1 MNSKTLRHGA
11 KAVGVVGAATVA
23 IGLFS
28 TGAANADTF
37 VPLQDGTITQT
48 LLDGSVVTV
57 RQTGNTA
64 NISPSMGST
73 PLHRNV
79 WASGTIDVSIEG
91 GTAKGGTIDAGYIVA
106 CQLNFG
112 GEAGGEAGVGFAP
125 RAEATDPD
133 TGVVTPAGIDQSTS
147 SSTSAGISI
156 GPGEAKNV
164 PILDI
169 EYTDDYG
176 AEAHKS
182 SFKFTG
188 KSGGF
193 TYSDETFGVSG
204 CAGYAQA
211 RSYAKVSVSTESVD
225 GTVTLWGQPFSLG

>member
-11 KAVGVVGAATVA
+11 KAAGVVAAATVA
-23 IGLFS
+23 IGLLS

-37 VPLQDGTITQT
+37 VPLQDGNITQT
-48 LLDGSVVTV
+48 LLDGTVVTV
-57 RQTGNTA
+57 RQTGNSA

-79 WASGTIDVSIEG
+79 WASGTIDVSIDG

-106 CQLNFG
+106 CQLDFG
-112 GEAGGEAGVGFAP
+112 GSASGGASASAGWDDIQAGTVENAVSQTGTKVG
-125 RAEATDPD
+125 
-133 TGVVTPAGIDQSTS
+133 G
-147 SSTSAGISI
+147 GISI
-156 GPGEAKNV
+156 APGQATNV

-169 EYTDDYG
+169 EYTDEYG

-188 KSGGF
+188 KSGGI

-211 RSYAKVSVSTESVD
+211 RSYAKVTVSTDSVD

>member
-11 KAVGVVGAATVA
+11 KAAGVVAAATVA

-48 LLDGSVVTV
+48 LLDGTVVTV
-57 RQTGNTA
+57 RQTGNSA

-112 GEAGGEAGVGFAP
+112 GSAGGEAGASMAP
-125 RAEATDPD
+125 STADDGTTTIAGD
-133 TGVVTPAGIDQSTS
+133 TSGSTS
-147 SSTSAGISI
+147 GGISI

-182 SFKFTG
+182 SFKFKG
-188 KSGGF
+188 NSGGF

-211 RSYAKVSVSTESVD
+211 RSYVKVAVSTESVD

>member
-1 MNSKTLRHGA
+1 
-11 KAVGVVGAATVA
+11 
-23 IGLFS
+23 
-28 TGAANADTF
+28 
-37 VPLQDGTITQT
+37 
-48 LLDGSVVTV
+48 
-57 RQTGNTA
+57 
-64 NISPSMGST
+64 
-73 PLHRNV
+73 
-79 WASGTIDVSIEG
+79 ASGTIDVSLDG

-112 GEAGGEAGVGFAP
+112 GSVNGEAGASLTPSEVIGAAAGGP
-125 RAEATDPD
+125 AASIPAE
-133 TGVVTPAGIDQSTS
+133 GGAGS
-147 SSTSAGISI
+147 GITI
-156 GPGEAKNV
+156 GPGQATNV

-169 EYTDDYG
+169 EYEDSYG

-211 RSYAKVSVSTESVD
+211 RSYVKVAVSTESVD

>member
-11 KAVGVVGAATVA
+11 KAAGVVAAATVA
-23 IGLFS
+23 IGLLS

-37 VPLQDGTITQT
+37 VPLQDGNITQT
-48 LLDGSVVTV
+48 LLDGTVVTV

-79 WASGTIDVSIEG
+79 WASGTIDVTIDG
-91 GTAKGGTIDAGYIVA
+91 GTAKGGNIDAGYIVA
-106 CQLNFG
+106 CQLDFG
-112 GEAGGEAGVGFAP
+112 GEASGGAAASAGWDAIKAGTVGNP
-125 RAEATDPD
+125 
-133 TGVVTPAGIDQSTS
+133 ISTS
-147 SSTSAGISI
+147 DTAVGGGLSI
-156 GPGEAKNV
+156 APGQAVSV
-164 PILDI
+164 PILDV
-169 EYTDDYG
+169 EYTDSYG
-176 AEAHKS
+176 AEAHTS
-182 SFKFTG
+182 DFDFEG
-188 KSGGF
+188 NSGGF

-211 RSYAKVSVSTESVD
+211 RSYATVSVSTDSVD

>member
-11 KAVGVVGAATVA
+11 KAAGVVAAATVA

-48 LLDGSVVTV
+48 LLDGTVVTV
-57 RQTGNTA
+57 KQTGNSA

-79 WASGTIDVSIEG
+79 WASGTIDVAIDG

-106 CQLNFG
+106 CQLDFG
-112 GEAGGEAGVGFAP
+112 GEAGGEVASDDKTNTWDYLANGGTPVVDEGGTNVG
-125 RAEATDPD
+125 
-133 TGVVTPAGIDQSTS
+133 GGL
-147 SSTSAGISI
+147 SI
-156 GPGEAKNV
+156 APGEAKNV
-164 PILDI
+164 PILDV

-211 RSYAKVSVSTESVD
+211 RSYAKVTVSTESVD

>member
-11 KAVGVVGAATVA
+11 KAAGVVAAATVA

-48 LLDGSVVTV
+48 LLDGTVVTV
-57 RQTGNTA
+57 RTTGNSA

-79 WASGTIDVSIEG
+79 WASGTIDVSLDG

-106 CQLNFG
+106 CQLDFG
-112 GEAGGEAGVGFAP
+112 GDASGGVEGGTTWEAIQSDAGVGNP
-125 RAEATDPD
+125 
-133 TGVVTPAGIDQSTS
+133 IDQDR
-147 SSTSAGISI
+147 SALGGGISI
-156 GPGEAKNV
+156 APGQATNV

-169 EYTDDYG
+169 EYEDSYG
-176 AEAHKS
+176 AEAYKS

-211 RSYAKVSVSTESVD
+211 RSYVKVAVSTESVD

>member
-11 KAVGVVGAATVA
+11 KAAGVVAAATVA

-37 VPLQDGTITQT
+37 VPLQDGTVTQT
-48 LLDGSVVTV
+48 LLDGTVVTV

-79 WASGTIDVSIEG
+79 WASGTIDVSIDG
-91 GTAKGGTIDAGYIVA
+91 GTAEGGNIDAGYIVA
-106 CQLNFG
+106 CQIDFG
-112 GEAGGEAGVGFAP
+112 GEASGGAA
-125 RAEATDPD
+125 A
-133 TGVVTPAGIDQSTS
+133 
-147 SSTSAGISI
+147 SAGWDAIQAGTVGNPIGTSDTAVGGGLSI
-156 GPGEAKNV
+156 APGQAVSV
-164 PILDI
+164 PILDV
-169 EYTDDYG
+169 EYTDSYG
-176 AEAHKS
+176 AEAHTS
-182 SFKFTG
+182 DFDFEG
-188 KSGGF
+188 NSGGF

-211 RSYAKVSVSTESVD
+211 RSYATVSVSTDSVD

>member
-11 KAVGVVGAATVA
+11 KAAGVVAAATVA
-23 IGLFS
+23 IGLLS

-37 VPLQDGTITQT
+37 VPLQDGNITQT
-48 LLDGSVVTV
+48 LLDGTVVTV
-57 RQTGNTA
+57 RQTGNSA

-79 WASGTIDVSIEG
+79 WASGTIDVSIDG

-106 CQLNFG
+106 CQLDFG
-112 GEAGGEAGVGFAP
+112 GEASGGAEGGASWTDLQSDSMTVG
-125 RAEATDPD
+125 DLVD
-133 TGVVTPAGIDQSTS
+133 TGNTAVGG
-147 SSTSAGISI
+147 GISI
-156 GPGEAKNV
+156 APGEAKNV
-164 PILDI
+164 PILDV

-211 RSYAKVSVSTESVD
+211 RSYAKVTVSTDSVD

>member
-11 KAVGVVGAATVA
+11 KAAGVVAAATVA
-23 IGLFS
+23 IGLLS

-48 LLDGSVVTV
+48 LLDGTVVTV

-79 WASGTIDVSIEG
+79 WASGTIDVTIDG
-91 GTAKGGTIDAGYIVA
+91 GTAEGGNIDAGYIVA
-106 CQLNFG
+106 CQLDFG
-112 GEAGGEAGVGFAP
+112 GEASGGAA
-125 RAEATDPD
+125 A
-133 TGVVTPAGIDQSTS
+133 
-147 SSTSAGISI
+147 SAGWDAIQAGTVGNPISTGDTAVGGGLSI
-156 GPGEAKNV
+156 APGQAVSV
-164 PILDI
+164 PILDV
-169 EYTDDYG
+169 EYTDSYG
-176 AEAHKS
+176 AEAHTS
-182 SFKFTG
+182 DFDFEG
-188 KSGGF
+188 NSGGF

-211 RSYAKVSVSTESVD
+211 RSYATVSVSTDSVD
-225 GTVTLWGQPFSLG
+225 GTITLWGQPFSLG

>member
-11 KAVGVVGAATVA
+11 KAAGVVAAATVA

-37 VPLQDGTITQT
+37 VPLQDGTVTQT
-48 LLDGSVVTV
+48 LLDGTVVTV

-79 WASGTIDVSIEG
+79 WASGSIDVSIDG
-91 GTAKGGTIDAGYIVA
+91 GTAEGGNIDAGYIVA
-106 CQLNFG
+106 CQLDFG
-112 GEAGGEAGVGFAP
+112 GEASGGAAASAGWDAIQAGTVGNP
-125 RAEATDPD
+125 ISTGD
-133 TGVVTPAGIDQSTS
+133 TAVGG
-147 SSTSAGISI
+147 GISI
-156 GPGEAKNV
+156 APGQAVSV
-164 PILDI
+164 PILDV
-169 EYTDDYG
+169 EYTDSYG
-176 AEAHKS
+176 AEAHTS
-182 SFKFTG
+182 DFDFEG
-188 KSGGF
+188 NSGGF

-211 RSYAKVSVSTESVD
+211 RSYATVSVSTDSVD
-225 GTVTLWGQPFSLG
+225 GTVTLWGQPFSVG

>member
-11 KAVGVVGAATVA
+11 KAAGVVAAATVA
-23 IGLFS
+23 IGLLS

-37 VPLQDGTITQT
+37 VPLQDGNITQT
-48 LLDGSVVTV
+48 LLDGTVVTV
-57 RQTGNTA
+57 RQTANSA

-79 WASGTIDVSIEG
+79 WASGTIDVSIDG

-106 CQLNFG
+106 CQLDFG
-112 GEAGGEAGVGFAP
+112 GEASGGAEGGTTWAAMQSEEGVTA
-125 RAEATDPD
+125 ADLVDPKK
-133 TGVVTPAGIDQSTS
+133 TAVGG
-147 SSTSAGISI
+147 GISI
-156 GPGEAKNV
+156 APGEAKNV

-211 RSYAKVSVSTESVD
+211 RSYAKVTVSTDSVD

>member
-11 KAVGVVGAATVA
+11 KAAGVVAAATVA
-23 IGLFS
+23 IGLLS

-57 RQTGNTA
+57 RTTGNSA

-106 CQLNFG
+106 CQLDFG
-112 GEAGGEAGVGFAP
+112 GSASGGAEAGSTWTEVANNAVGNP
-125 RAEATDPD
+125 
-133 TGVVTPAGIDQSTS
+133 VDQKGT
-147 SSTSAGISI
+147 AVGGGISI
-156 GPGEAKNV
+156 APGEATNV

>member
-11 KAVGVVGAATVA
+11 KAAGVVAAATVA
-23 IGLFS
+23 IGLLS

-48 LLDGSVVTV
+48 LLDGTVVTV
-57 RQTGNTA
+57 RQTGNSA

-112 GEAGGEAGVGFAP
+112 GSVDAEAGTSLTPSKVLGAAAGG
-125 RAEATDPD
+125 
-133 TGVVTPAGIDQSTS
+133 PAAAIPADGGAGSGIT
-147 SSTSAGISI
+147 I
-156 GPGEAKNV
+156 GPGEATNV

-211 RSYAKVSVSTESVD
+211 RSYAKVAVSTDSVD

>member
-1 MNSKTLRHGA
+1 MRHGA
-11 KAVGVVGAATVA
+11 KAAGVVAAATVA
-23 IGLFS
+23 IGLLS

-37 VPLQDGTITQT
+37 VPLQDGNITQT
-48 LLDGSVVTV
+48 LLDGTVVTV
-57 RQTGNTA
+57 RQTGNSA

-79 WASGTIDVSIEG
+79 WASGTIDVSIDG

-106 CQLNFG
+106 CQLDFG
-112 GEAGGEAGVGFAP
+112 GEASGGAEGGASWTDLQSDSMTVG
-125 RAEATDPD
+125 DLVD
-133 TGVVTPAGIDQSTS
+133 TGNTAVGG
-147 SSTSAGISI
+147 GISI
-156 GPGEAKNV
+156 APGEAKNV
-164 PILDI
+164 PILDV

-211 RSYAKVSVSTESVD
+211 RSYAKVTVSTDSVD

>member
-11 KAVGVVGAATVA
+11 KAAGVVAAATVA
-23 IGLFS
+23 IGLLS

-48 LLDGSVVTV
+48 LLDGTVVTV
-57 RQTGNTA
+57 KQTGNSA

-79 WASGTIDVSIEG
+79 WASGTIDVSIDG
-91 GTAKGGTIDAGYIVA
+91 GTAKGGTIDAGYVVA
-106 CQLNFG
+106 CQLDFG
-112 GEAGGEAGVGFAP
+112 GKVSGGAASNDQINTWEYVQENGLAVSESGTKVGS
-125 RAEATDPD
+125 
-133 TGVVTPAGIDQSTS
+133 GL
-147 SSTSAGISI
+147 SI
-156 GPGEAKNV
+156 APGEAKNV

-182 SFKFTG
+182 SFKFKG
-188 KSGGF
+188 NSGGI

-211 RSYAKVSVSTESVD
+211 RSYAKVTVSTESVD

>member
-11 KAVGVVGAATVA
+11 KAAGVVAAATVA
-23 IGLFS
+23 IGLLS

-37 VPLQDGTITQT
+37 VPLQDGNITQT
-48 LLDGSVVTV
+48 LLDGTVVTV
-57 RQTGNTA
+57 RQTANSA

-79 WASGTIDVSIEG
+79 WASGTIDVSIDG

-106 CQLNFG
+106 CQLDFG
-112 GEAGGEAGVGFAP
+112 GEASGGAEAGATWTEIATNSGDGNPVDQKGTAVG
-125 RAEATDPD
+125 
-133 TGVVTPAGIDQSTS
+133 GGL
-147 SSTSAGISI
+147 SI
-156 GPGEAKNV
+156 APGEAKNV

-211 RSYAKVSVSTESVD
+211 RSYAKVTVSTDSVD

>member
-11 KAVGVVGAATVA
+11 KAAGVVAAATVA
-23 IGLFS
+23 IGLLS

-57 RQTGNTA
+57 RTTGNSA
-64 NISPSMGST
+64 NISPSIGST

-106 CQLNFG
+106 CQLDFG
-112 GEAGGEAGVGFAP
+112 GEASGGSAGGASWDDIQAGTVGNAIS
-125 RAEATDPD
+125 TGD
-133 TGVVTPAGIDQSTS
+133 TSVGG
-147 SSTSAGISI
+147 GISI
-156 GPGEAKNV
+156 APGQATNV

-211 RSYAKVSVSTESVD
+211 RSYAKVSVSTASVD

>member
-11 KAVGVVGAATVA
+11 KAAGVVAAATVA
-23 IGLFS
+23 IGLLS

-37 VPLQDGTITQT
+37 VPLQDGEITQT
-48 LLDGSVVTV
+48 LLDGTVVTV

-79 WASGTIDVSIEG
+79 WTSGTIDVSING
-91 GTAKGGTIDAGYIVA
+91 GTAKGGSIDAGYIVA

-112 GEAGGEAGVGFAP
+112 GEVGGEAGASLVPSEVVGA
-125 RAEATDPD
+125 AAGGDPASIPVEGGAGS
-133 TGVVTPAGIDQSTS
+133 GV
-147 SSTSAGISI
+147 SI
-156 GPGEAKNV
+156 GPGKATNV

-182 SFKFTG
+182 SFSFKG
-188 KSGGF
+188 NSGGF
-193 TYSDETFGVSG
+193 SYADETFGVSG

>member
-1 MNSKTLRHGA
+1 MNSNTLRHGA
-11 KAVGVVGAATVA
+11 KAAGVVAAATVA

-48 LLDGSVVTV
+48 LLDGTVVTV

-79 WASGTIDVSIEG
+79 WTSGSIDVSIDG
-91 GTAKGGTIDAGYIVA
+91 GTAEGGNIDAGYIVA

-112 GEAGGEAGVGFAP
+112 GSVNGEAGASLTPSDLIGAATGGAAAAIP
-125 RAEATDPD
+125 AE
-133 TGVVTPAGIDQSTS
+133 GGAGS
-147 SSTSAGISI
+147 GITI
-156 GPGEAKNV
+156 GPGQATNV

-169 EYTDDYG
+169 EYADDYG
-176 AEAHKS
+176 AEAHTS
-182 SFKFTG
+182 AFDFEG
-188 KSGGF
+188 NSGGF

-211 RSYAKVSVSTESVD
+211 RSYATVSVSTDSVD